1 MEMPFGLKGSEDTST
16 GGMKRC
22 EPSLTIKLGGEQYKQ
37 GGGGCRPGCGRQT
50 AHSRPGVTS
59 SQAGVGTA
67 VTAPTPTKIE
77 ALPHPSTV
85 YLTFTTPAPVEA
97 ICEKAARER
106 SKQRPAT

>member
-1 MEMPFGLKGSEDTST
+1 ME
-16 GGMKRC
+16 RC

-37 GGGGCRPGCGRQT
+37 GGGGCRPECGRQT
-50 AHSRPGVTS
+50 AHSRPGVTN

-85 YLTFTTPAPVEA
+85 
-97 ICEKAARER
+97 
-106 SKQRPAT
+106 

>member
-1 MEMPFGLKGSEDTST
+1 ME
-16 GGMKRC
+16 RC

-37 GGGGCRPGCGRQT
+37 GGGGCRPECGRQT
-50 AHSRPGVTS
+50 AHGRPGVTS

>member
-16 GGMKRC
+16 GGMERC

-37 GGGGCRPGCGRQT
+37 GGGGCRPECGRQT
-50 AHSRPGVTS
+50 AHGRPGATS

-85 YLTFTTPAPVEA
+85 
-97 ICEKAARER
+97 
-106 SKQRPAT
+106 